1 MLPNKLIGDDYKETY
16 KRQHHSKFV
25 SSDPEIKNK
34 FNKFQPVPIFKTDDK
49 KYFTNLYN
57 FDNNLLDQFK
67 LPEEKKDV
75 KQNQNMNSLKAKNQ
89 AQVKLSK
96 DKVTESQKLTLQKSS
111 NNINLNNSQIDFN
124 LNNVNKSQTMNM
136 KHNNSNT
143 YAVDRDKTAMISEKE
158 FTIDQEG
165 SDNNIKGKNESLL
178 EQINLHNQINSQLQK
193 NPNLLGEEENLKN
206 IKEIFKKIFDPSNKR
221 EEGKKN
227 EEELYLKKNSKT
239 AKTLSEIDNGEKAVQ
254 FFAMYGSTTPIKFIF
269 CKKKNEGEN
278 FNFRPY
284 DLIRIESDKLSE
296 DYFIITAT
304 GITHVYQTDVKDDFV
319 EKNSKDRNIDKVAE
333 FYTLSDWMYQ
343 STLFNILK
351 RINYF
356 KNYLPFKLLTIWRN
370 YNRFKKFL
378 RTRQNLSQKLFLA
391 KPAYINSLIRSN
403 GQIFQLLKEPL
414 HDITHQTWSAKTLI
428 DFDDFHKPLAENA
441 KITIKKMIDT
451 DIFETLKILYSNISY
466 RLKENREIDENE
478 NSKTLLEVKNKSM
491 FKLKKEKQ
499 MRKKLIC
506 MAKVDVDSFD
516 RFINL
521 IDLMCVEMLFQLI
534 KKNMKNIRMEIYKP
548 RPETNNT
555 GIFTLTVSFPG
566 GEVIMN
572 PNDKDIEDHFKF
584 LFKLMTDAVVE
595 APRFVAIFQKK
606 DYETVFNIDNYSGSN
621 LNNSYNNSNGIL
633 VNGNNNTD
641 NDRTFSKNYDG
652 FEEKLRSNFKN
663 MIEFAKYYGILTND
677 IYEKIKTSFQISM
690 EKVHD
695 RIDSYSALQKDSEDW
710 IAENFIKERPKVEA
724 VRQRIEDLR
733 KWSSKTE
740 ELLGT
745 FTTAHIMNIDVQNV
759 KEAFKL
765 FIASSREH
773 LDKYIKEKYDNVI
786 KKIQE
791 DVKQYEKIKL
801 TKKNNITAACDYK
814 QSLNKY
820 QTTLKKL
827 QIRVEKLGTIYTL
840 VKTHKI
846 EIVSQTSLSDYDL
859 NKNAFIETEAK
870 VKNGYEEINKLKDYY
885 TNILEA
891 EVKANKEKIKELTDE
906 INTGIYL
913 EIDTQ
918 RELIRESLFNLSQA
932 IGSCEAKSKE
942 NHRHLAILENTS
954 LDQNYKDNELEKLKN
969 AFDLRNRLWSNLMN
983 LDDDTL
989 DWKKL
994 SINSMRKT
1002 KIEDKIREYKT
1013 IALDLSQKL
1022 SEGTTD
1028 KVCELFLEKTRI
1040 MDLSAPIIIALSSPS
1055 MQDIHWKEI
1064 FGYLKLQYIP
1074 DKSLDEITLGDL
1086 IDKYNINTYAENLD
1100 VISAAAIAQEKIQKD
1115 LQKIQADW
1123 SNTKFNVIPHNKS
1136 KDKFIISALDDVFNL
1151 LDEHGQLVQSAL
1163 NSRHVAVIRDQVQK
1177 WDDDLNIIGRVIEEW
1192 LMVQKQWIYLEN
1204 IFSADDIKKQ
1214 LPDAHKNFTK
1224 VNKGFK
1230 DLMHKTNINPN
1241 VLERCVEDG
1250 LLDMLVR
1257 FNKELDNIQKSL
1269 EDYLQTKRKAF
1280 PRFYFLSNDELL
1292 KILSQTRNPR
1302 AVQDYLNKCFDGI
1315 KTINFQSAVSNEII
1329 QMVSPENEVVKL
1341 SKNLFAHEIIE
1352 SWLSDLETIM
1362 YQTVYDFSKAALDNY
1377 PEYGLSR
1384 KDWIYCGNACQG
1396 VITIDQVMWANL
1408 VELQFD
1414 KYGKGQRD
1422 AIKEYSKYLEGQIIE
1437 LAEMVRD
1444 KVDELKKSLVER
1456 LIIINV
1462 HARDVVRDL
1471 IRENVTEKNNFEWQ
1485 KNLKFYWEF
1494 DPESRKHEVVIRQT
1508 NSRFISGYEYL
1519 GNPERMVIT
1528 PLTDKC
1534 YITLTSALHL
1544 MYGGAPAG
1552 PAGTGKTETTK
1563 DLSKALAVK
1572 VNVFNCSDQLDFK
1585 TMGRMFCGLAETGSW
1600 ACFDEFNR
1608 IDLEVLSVIAQQIE
1622 TIQTALK
1629 EKKREMIFEGN
1640 LIGLKN
1646 GFGVFITMNP
1656 GYAGRSELPDNLKSL
1671 FRPVAM
1677 MIPDYALVS
1686 EVTLFSKGFKEAKE
1700 LSIKMYQLFKLSSE
1714 QLSKQKHYDFGLRGI
1729 KSILSRAGYLKEK
1742 FSHEPEKIVLIR
1754 AMKDSNLPK
1763 FLDNDIDLFL
1773 DIISD
1778 LFPRTEVEK
1787 VENKIFLD
1795 KVKEILSKDS
1805 MIQIPRFIEKI
1816 NQLLDTMMVRLGNM
1830 IVGLAG
1836 SGKSALYQILAKSLT
1851 ELGKQKDIPLD
1862 NWFCP
1867 VTTNI
1872 LNPKSVTKNELYMS
1886 KDEITQT
1893 WEDGIVAK
1901 IMRMAEEEEKEEK
1914 ALKRR
1919 WVVFD
1924 GPVDALWIEDMNT
1937 VLDDSRKLCLPDS
1950 SNIKIPKMMSL
1961 IFEVQDLLVASPATV
1976 SRCGMVYLE
1985 PYHVGY
1991 MPIIETWSLTYKS
2004 KLNKIFEDDGS
2015 RKQKTLSDSVD
2026 RYLKHFEKACE
2037 TMKINVPK
2045 LINYIRQNCKEKIQ
2059 SVDVNLVTSLLN
2071 FVTCFFNPETIKL
2084 SADNLE
2090 DQFNYYLCFCLIWSL
2105 GGNIE
2110 DDSRNNFTKII
2121 KETMTKLGVQFDF
2134 SQDIYDLYV
2143 NESCSFS
2150 RWLEKKENFR
2160 FEKDISFFNILVPTQ
2175 DTVKYK
2181 YIMENLCKQNF
2192 NSLFIGETG
2201 VGKSVIVMD
2210 FLNKLDT
2217 SAYLFKSSNFSA
2229 KTTSKNV
2236 YDTLKAS
2243 IFKNGNFQPP
2253 SGKKFIYFID
2263 DINLPQLDLYGSQ
2276 QPIEFIRQL
2285 IDLKTFYDD
2294 KKMQKKIKDVIFMS
2308 ACAPP
2313 SGGRNKVTPRLFR
2326 HFNMIWMTDLSVDS
2340 MKQIFKSIVDGFL
2353 EFGQNKGL
2361 LDESEDLIDA
2371 ALELYNK
2378 IRTEKLPT
2386 PSKSHYTFN
2395 LRDLSKVIQGM
2406 LQVNLDFFSDK
2417 TNLINCWIH
2426 ETSRQFRDR
2435 LLGED
2440 IKWFDKEIENLY
2452 ENKFKL
2458 GKPAFAIDQLI
2469 FTNSIDRVYR
2479 QVVDFPL
2486 LNKRINETL
2495 DKYNLSQRAGAMNL
2509 VFFNDAIFH
2518 FCRISRIL
2526 MQDRGNALLVGLGGS
2541 GRQSLT
2547 KLVGFNLGY
2556 HINQL
2561 QIGKGYGVELFWK
2574 DIAKILMK
2582 AGTSDSTQ
2590 IFIFSDTQIV
2600 YESFL
2605 EDINNILNN
2614 GEVPNLFKEDE
2625 LAIIFNTLKEAFKA
2639 ENTNVSETKDCVYQ
2653 YFVGNVRKRLRI
2665 ALCFS
2670 PVGEGFR
2677 NRCRQFPSIINCCT
2691 IDWFNPWPE
2700 EALISVAERNLN
2712 TLNNPHLK
2720 EIKDSRE
2727 PTVNTSISEETS
2739 KKLQNIFVKIHSKAT
2754 SLANKFYEELRRN
2767 YYITPTS
2774 YLEYIKLF
2782 IDIYHE
2788 KIQIIPKQIANY
2800 KLGIEKLEEA
2810 NVIVKNLKAELIELE
2825 PLQVAKKKEVEA
2837 LIQDLDK
2844 STKVVEVEKAKIQGD
2859 KDEVEI
2865 KRNEILKVKE
2875 DCDADLSK
2883 AKPELDN
2890 AKIALGKLNEE
2901 DFRILKSFNKP
2912 SQNVFFLLFLF
2923 TYFK

>member
-1 MLPNKLIGDDYKETY
+1 MLPNKVVGEDYKEAY
-16 KRQHHSKFV
+16 KRQHHSKFL
-25 SSDPEIKNK
+25 SNDPEVKNR
-34 FNKFQPVPIFKTDDK
+34 FNKFQIKPIFNPEDRKH
-49 KYFTNLYN
+49 FNNLYS
-57 FDNNLLDQFK
+57 FDNNILDQFK
-67 LPEEKKDV
+67 LPEEKKEIKPTVKKSVDV
-75 KQNQNMNSLKAKNQ
+75 KANQKNNL
-89 AQVKLSK
+89 AQ
-96 DKVTESQKLTLQKSS
+96 SQKEVQSKLMKS
-111 NNINLNNSQIDFN
+111 NLNNSQIDINVNNNNN
-124 LNNVNKSQTMNM
+124 LNSSQINVMN
-136 KHNNSNT
+136 NNNNPANVT
-143 YAVDRDKTAMISEKE
+143 DKEKTLAITEKDYFIEKE
-158 FTIDQEG
+158 NSEA
-165 SDNNIKGKNESLL
+165 IKEKNDSLL
-178 EQINLHNQINSQLQK
+178 EQVNLHNQVNSQLQK
-193 NPNLLGEEENLKN
+193 NPNLLSEDESLKNLK
-206 IKEIFKKIFDPSNKR
+206 EVLKKVFDPLNR
-221 EEGKKN
+221 RDEGKKT
-227 EEELYLKKNSKT
+227 EEELYIKKNSKT
-239 AKTLSEIDNGEKAVQ
+239 AKTIEEIDNGEKAVQ
-254 FFAMYGSTTPIKFIF
+254 FFAMYGNTTPIKFIF
-269 CKKKNEGEN
+269 CKKKSTGNT
-278 FNFRPY
+278 FDFRPY
-284 DLIRIESDKLSE
+284 DLEVIESEKCGD
-296 DYFIITAT
+296 DFFIITPT
-304 GITHVYQTDVKDDFV
+304 GITHVYKTDAQDEFAEKSIK
-319 EKNSKDRNIDKVAE
+319 EKNLDKVAE

-343 STLFNILK
+343 STLFNIIK

-356 KNYLPFKLLTIWRN
+356 KNYVPFKLLIIWRN
-370 YNRFKKFL
+370 YTRFKKFL
-378 RTRQNLSQKLFLA
+378 MTRKNLSNKFFAA
-391 KPAYINSLIRSN
+391 KPAFVNSLIKCN
-403 GQIFQLLKEPL
+403 GQVFQLLKVPL
-414 HDITHQTWSAKTLI
+414 HDIIHQTWTTKNLI
-428 DFDDFHKPLAENA
+428 DFDEFHKPLLETA
-441 KITIKKMIDT
+441 KLTIKKMIDN
-451 DIFETLKILYSNISY
+451 DIFETLRILYSNISY
-466 RLKENREIDENE
+466 RLKENKEIDENE
-478 NSKTLLEVKNKSM
+478 NSKTLQEVKNKSM
-491 FKLKKEKQ
+491 FKLKIEKQ
-499 MRKKLIC
+499 MRKKLIA
-506 MAKVDVDSFD
+506 MAKVDVDLFD
-516 RFINL
+516 KFVQL
-521 IDLMCVEMLFQLI
+521 IDLMCVEMLFQLN
-534 KKNMKNIRMEIYKP
+534 KKNLKNIRNEIYKP

-566 GEVIMN
+566 GEVVMN
-572 PNDKDIEDHFKF
+572 PNDKDIEDHFKI
-584 LFKLMTDAVVE
+584 LFRLMIEAIIE
-595 APRFVAIFQKK
+595 APRFISIFQKK
-606 DYETVFNIDNYSGSN
+606 DYENIFNLDMYTTGNTIPNAN
-621 LNNSYNNSNGIL
+621 LPAVNNSISE
-633 VNGNNNTD
+633 
-641 NDRTFSKNYDG
+641 NDRTFTKTYDG
-652 FEEKLRSNFKN
+652 FEEKLKINFKN
-663 MIEFAKYYGILTND
+663 MIEIAKYYGIFTNE
-677 IYEKIKTSFQISM
+677 INEKIKSSFKISHD
-690 EKVHD
+690 KVRE
-695 RIDSYSALQKDSEDW
+695 RIDQYAPLQKDSENW
-710 IAENFIKERPKVEA
+710 NAEEYIKERPKVEL
-724 VRQRIEDLR
+724 IKKKIDDL
-733 KWSSKTE
+733 KYWFSKTD
-740 ELLGT
+740 ELLST
-745 FTTAHIMNIDVQNV
+745 FTAAHIMNIDVQQV
-759 KEAFKL
+759 KDSFKS
-765 FIASSREH
+765 FITSSREF
-773 LDKYIKEKYDNVI
+773 LDKYVKEKYESVL
-786 KKIQE
+786 KKISE

-801 TKKNNITAACDYK
+801 TKKNNITAACEYK
-814 QSLNKY
+814 QSLNKF

-827 QIRVEKLGTIYTL
+827 QMRVDKLTAIYNMI
-840 VKTHKI
+840 KNNRI

-859 NKNAFIETEAK
+859 YKTAFVDTETK
-870 VKNGYEEINKLKDYY
+870 VRIGYEEINKLKDYY
-885 TNILEA
+885 TNILEQ
-891 EVKANKEKIKELTDE
+891 EVKSNKEKIKELYDE
-906 INTGIYL
+906 ITSGIYL
-913 EIDTQ
+913 EVDTS
-918 RELIRESLFNLSQA
+918 RDLIRDSLANMHQA
-932 IGSCEAKSKE
+932 ISNCEQKSKE
-942 NHRHLAILENTS
+942 NNRHLNILENNPP
-954 LDQNYKDNELEKLKN
+954 DQGYKDKELDNLKN
-969 AFDLRNRLWSNLMN
+969 AFDLRNRLWTNLLN
-983 LDDDTL
+983 LDEDTIE
-989 DWKKL
+989 WKKL
-994 SINSMRKT
+994 TITQMRKT
-1002 KIEDKIREYKT
+1002 KIEDKIRDYKM
-1013 IALDLSQKL
+1013 IGLDLSQKL
-1022 SEGTTD
+1022 SEGVVD

-1040 MDLSAPIIIALSSPS
+1040 MDLSSPIIIALSSQS

-1064 FGYLKLQYIP
+1064 FGYLKIQYNP
-1074 DKSLDEITLGDL
+1074 DRSLDEINLGDL
-1086 IDKYNINTYAENLD
+1086 IDKYNITTYSEQLE
-1100 VISAAAIAQEKIQKD
+1100 VISAAATSQEKIQKD
-1115 LQKIQADW
+1115 LQKLQTDW

-1136 KDKFIISALDDVFNL
+1136 KDKFIISALDDIITQ
-1151 LDEHGQLVQSAL
+1151 LDEHSQLVQSAL

-1177 WDDDLNIIGRVIEEW
+1177 WDDDLNTINRVIEEW

-1230 DLMHKTNINPN
+1230 DLMHKTNTNPN
-1241 VLERCVEDG
+1241 VLDRCCEEG

-1315 KTINFQSAVSNEII
+1315 KTINFVSNVSNEII
-1329 QMVSPENEVVKL
+1329 DMVSPENEIVKL
-1341 SKNLFAHEIIE
+1341 TKSLWAHENIE
-1352 SWLSDLETIM
+1352 SWLAELEAIM
-1362 YQTVYDFSKAALDNY
+1362 YVSVYDFCKASLEQH
-1377 PEYGLSR
+1377 PEYGKSR
-1384 KDWIYCGNACQG
+1384 KEWIYSGLACQG
-1396 VITIDQVMWANL
+1396 VITIDQIMWANL
-1408 VELQFD
+1408 VEEQFE
-1414 KYGKGQRD
+1414 KHSNGHHEAVR
-1422 AIKEYSKYLEGQIIE
+1422 EYSKYLEGQIFE

-1444 KVDELKKSLVER
+1444 KVDELQKSLVER

-1471 IRENVTEKNNFEWQ
+1471 IREHVTEKNNFEWQ
-1485 KNLKFYWEF
+1485 KNLKFYWEY
-1494 DPESRKHEVVIRQT
+1494 DNENRKHEVVIRQT
-1508 NSRFISGYEYL
+1508 NSRFIYGYEYL

-1585 TMGRMFCGLAETGSW
+1585 TMGRMFCGLAECGAW

-1742 FSHEPEKIVLIR
+1742 FSHEPERIVLIR

-1763 FLDNDIDLFL
+1763 FLDNDIELFL

-1778 LFPRTEVEK
+1778 LFPRVEVEK
-1787 VENKIFLD
+1787 VENKLFLD
-1795 KVKEILSKDS
+1795 KVKDILAKDK
-1805 MIQIPRFIEKI
+1805 MVPIPRFIEKI

-1836 SGKSALYQILAKSLT
+1836 TGKTALYQTLSKTLS
-1851 ELGKQKDIPLD
+1851 ELGKQKDIPPD

-1867 VTTNI
+1867 ITTNI

-1901 IMRMAEEEEKEEK
+1901 LMRMAEEEEKEEK
-1914 ALKRR
+1914 TLKRR

-1985 PYHVGY
+1985 SYHVGY
-1991 MPIIETWSLTYKS
+1991 VPIIETWTATYKV

-2015 RKQKTLSDSVD
+2015 RKQKSLSDSVD
-2026 RYLKHFEKACE
+2026 RYLKQFEKTCE
-2037 TMKINVPK
+2037 SIKSNVPK
-2045 LINYIRQNCKEKIQ
+2045 MINFIRANCKEKVPT
-2059 SVDVNLVTSLLN
+2059 VDVNLVTSLLN
-2071 FVTCFFNPETIKL
+2071 LLTCFFNPEIIKL

-2090 DQFNYYLCFCLIWSL
+2090 DQFNYYLSFCLIWSL

-2110 DDSRNNFTKII
+2110 DNSRNIFMKIM
-2121 KETMTKLGVQFDF
+2121 KEVMTKLGVQFDF
-2134 SQDIYDLYV
+2134 SQDVYDLYV
-2143 NESCSFS
+2143 NDSCNFS
-2150 RWLEKKENFR
+2150 KWNERKENFK
-2160 FEKDISFFNILVPTQ
+2160 FDKELSFFNILVPTQ
-2175 DTVKYK
+2175 DTIKYK
-2181 YIMENLCKQNF
+2181 YLMDNLSKQNY

-2210 FLNKLDT
+2210 FLNKLDP
-2217 SAYLFKSSNFSA
+2217 SSFLFKSSNFSA

-2263 DINLPQLDLYGSQ
+2263 DINLPQLDQYGSQ
-2276 QPIEFIRQL
+2276 QPIEFVRQL

-2326 HFNMIWMTDLSVDS
+2326 HFNIIWMTELSFES
-2340 MKQIFKSIVDGFL
+2340 MKQIFKSILDGFL
-2353 EFGQNKGL
+2353 ESGTNRSL
-2361 LDESEDLIDA
+2361 LEESEDIIDA
-2371 ALELYNK
+2371 ALDLYNK

-2406 LQVNLDFFSDK
+2406 LQVNSDYL
-2417 TNLINCWIH
+2417 TDRTLLINCWIH

-2435 LLGED
+2435 LLED
-2440 IKWFDKEIENLY
+2440 DIEWFDNSIYNIHDV
-2452 ENKFKL
+2452 KFKL
-2458 GKPAFAIDQLI
+2458 GRPTYTIDQLI
-2469 FTNSIDRVYR
+2469 FSN
-2479 QVVDFPL
+2479 VVDKNYKQIIDMQL
-2486 LNKRINETL
+2486 LNKKVNESL
-2495 DKYNLSQRAGAMNL
+2495 ERYNNAQRSGSMNL
-2509 VFFNDAIFH
+2509 VFFTDAILH

-2526 MQDRGNALLVGLGGS
+2526 TQDRGNALLVGLGGS

-2547 KLVGFNLGY
+2547 KIVGNNLSFQ
-2556 HINQL
+2556 INQL
-2561 QIGKGYGVELFWK
+2561 QIGKGFGVELFWK
-2574 DIAKILMK
+2574 EIGKILMK
-2582 AGTSDSTQ
+2582 AGTSESNQ
-2590 IFIFSDTQIV
+2590 IFIFSDTQIIF
-2600 YESFL
+2600 ESFL

-2625 LAIIFNTLKEAFKA
+2625 MAVIFNTLKDAFKA
-2639 ENTNVSETKDCVYQ
+2639 ENNNVAETKDGVYQ
-2653 YFVGNVRKRLRI
+2653 FFVSNVRKRLRI
-2665 ALCFS
+2665 VLCFS
-2670 PVGEGFR
+2670 PVGDGFR

-2691 IDWFNPWPE
+2691 IDWFNTWPE
-2700 EALISVAERNLN
+2700 EALLSVAERNLN
-2712 TLNNPHLK
+2712 KLNEPPK
-2720 EIKDSRE
+2720 EIKDSKE
-2727 PTVNTSISEETS
+2727 PVVNTSISDETN
-2739 KKLQNIFVKIHSKAT
+2739 KKLQKIFVKIQSKA
-2754 SLANKFYEELRRN
+2754 SEMAAKFYEELRRN

-2774 YLEYIKLF
+2774 YLEFIQLF
-2782 IDIYHE
+2782 LNIYNE
-2788 KIQIIPKQIANY
+2788 KIQIIPKQILNY

-2810 NVIVKNLKAELIELE
+2810 NIIVKNLKAELIELE
-2825 PLQVAKKKEVEA
+2825 PMQIAKKTEVEA
-2837 LIQDLDK
+2837 LIVDLDK
-2844 STKVVEVEKAKIQGD
+2844 STKVVELEKEKIQGD
-2859 KDEVEI
+2859 KDAVEI

-2875 DCDADLSK
+2875 ECDADLSK

-2890 AKIALGKLNEE
+2890 AKVALSKLNED

-2912 SQNVFFLLFLF
+2912 SNNVIFSIILL
-2923 TYFK
+2923 